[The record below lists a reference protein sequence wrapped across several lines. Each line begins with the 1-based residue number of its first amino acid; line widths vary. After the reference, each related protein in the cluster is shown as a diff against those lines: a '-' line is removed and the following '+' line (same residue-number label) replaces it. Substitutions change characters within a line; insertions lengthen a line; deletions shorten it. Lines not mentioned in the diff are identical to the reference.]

1 MPVEGGKVSR
11 RTTKSTLSQNQKLEK
26 ERQLGV
32 LMEWVSERIATKSDV
47 PRVSDVVRHAYSVL
61 GFRNLKSGEIGRR
74 LRLHP
79 AYLMSSSQTRGKSRW
94 RRYRPIVSNTLGL
107 LHGDIGFF
115 SVRREYETP
124 VTFRA
129 GFLVLRDVVS
139 RFTYATILRRNR
151 KADEMVR
158 AFQRIFQQHAEAFGV
173 GPGSYRIKSISF
185 DKETSV
191 MSKKVQ
197 EFLTQNHIAFHAFQY
212 SSSKSKFAEGAIRL
226 IRTKMARLTAI
237 YPEARWWDLLQG
249 VVDNLNNQLLVIRG
263 KELKWRPREVNA
275 ETLDLFRQELFKA
288 DRAQFFAQYGI
299 SPQLVSFKYPVGSVV
314 RPKLIV
320 TSSAVVGEKRSEVS
334 LVRDAFV
341 VTEHLA
347 YVNARFEVGR
357 AYRCANRSTRE
368 EEIFDEHDLAESS
381 ETATS
386 EADELEELAGK
397 LRLD

>member
-1 MPVEGGKVSR
+1 MKRSNPKR
-11 RTTKSTLSQNQKLEK
+11 TLSERQKQEK

-47 PRVSDVVRHAYSVL
+47 PRVSDVVRHAYTVL
-61 GFRNLKSGEIGRR
+61 GFRNLKSGDIARR

-124 VTFRA
+124 ATFRA

-158 AFQRIFQQHAEAFGV
+158 AFQRIFQQHNEAFGV

-197 EFLTQNHIAFHAFQY
+197 DFLSHNNVAFHAFQY
-212 SSSKSKFAEGAIRL
+212 SSSKSKFAEGAIRI
-226 IRTKMARLTAI
+226 IRTKMARLTAV
-237 YPEARWWDLLQG
+237 YPEARWWNLLQG
-249 VVDNLNNQLLVIRG
+249 VVDSLNDQLLVIRG
-263 KELKWRPREVNA
+263 KQLKWRPREVNA
-275 ETLDLFRQELFKA
+275 QTLDQFREDLFKA
-288 DRAQFFAQYGI
+288 DRAQFFAQFGI

-320 TSSAVVGEKRSEVS
+320 TSSAVVGEKRSETS
-334 LVRDAFV
+334 LVRDPFV
-341 VTEHLA
+341 VTEQLA

-357 AYRCANRSTRE
+357 AYRCVNRSTRE

-381 ETATS
+381 ATTAS
-386 EADELEELAGK
+386 SALEEDPAHK

>member
-1 MPVEGGKVSR
+1 MKRSNPKR
-11 RTTKSTLSQNQKLEK
+11 TLSERQKQEK

-47 PRVSDVVRHAYSVL
+47 PRVSDVVRHAYTVL
-61 GFRNLKSGEIGRR
+61 GFRNLKSGDIARR

-124 VTFRA
+124 ATFRA

-158 AFQRIFQQHAEAFGV
+158 AFQRIFQQHNEAFGV

-197 EFLTQNHIAFHAFQY
+197 DFLSHSNVAFHAFQY
-212 SSSKSKFAEGAIRL
+212 SSSKSKFAEGAIRI
-226 IRTKMARLTAI
+226 IRTKMARLTAV
-237 YPEARWWDLLQG
+237 YPEARWWNLLQG
-249 VVDNLNNQLLVIRG
+249 VVDSLNDQLLVIRG
-263 KELKWRPREVNA
+263 KQLKWRPREVNA
-275 ETLDLFRQELFKA
+275 QTLDQFREDLFKA
-288 DRAQFFAQYGI
+288 DRAQFFAQFGI

-320 TSSAVVGEKRSEVS
+320 TSSAVVGEKRSETS
-334 LVRDAFV
+334 LVRDPFV
-341 VTEHLA
+341 VTEQLA

-357 AYRCANRSTRE
+357 AYRCVNRSTRE

-381 ETATS
+381 ATTAS
-386 EADELEELAGK
+386 SALEEDPAHK